1 MLRSCCASIC
11 GRRMAIAGRG
21 AVRSFS
27 GRSFAAPRSTLQ
39 AWEAQQGRSCAR
51 PALMKRLECS
61 RSFQS
66 SSAVFAK
73 EEVDHTTGLSKKPT
87 TTKLS
92 LIAFG
97 AAFVAIVVG
106 AAKFFVDEEVRVRS
120 ASSLAA
126 AGRHC

>member
-1 MLRSCCASIC
+1 M
-11 GRRMAIAGRG
+11 
-21 AVRSFS
+21 
-27 GRSFAAPRSTLQ
+27 
-39 AWEAQQGRSCAR
+39 
-51 PALMKRLECS
+51 
-61 RSFQS
+61 
-66 SSAVFAK
+66 FAK